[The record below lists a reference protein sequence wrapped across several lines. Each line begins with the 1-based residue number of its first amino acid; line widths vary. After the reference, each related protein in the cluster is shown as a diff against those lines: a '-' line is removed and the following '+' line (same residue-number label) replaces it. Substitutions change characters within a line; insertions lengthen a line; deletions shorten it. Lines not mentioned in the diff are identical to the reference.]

1 MRNFVFH
8 NPTKVV
14 FGKGT
19 VEKIG
24 DEIKSFGYKKVL
36 FLYGR
41 GSIKK
46 NGVYETVVE
55 SLRRNSIDWVEVSG
69 VKPNPVLSKVHE
81 AIDVARK
88 ESVEAILAV
97 GGGSVIDSAKA
108 VAAGYYYEGDIW
120 DAFIGKYKVKRS
132 LPIFVVL
139 TISATGS
146 EMNGGAVVTNEKTL
160 QKYSFW
166 SFTSYPKV
174 SIIDPTVQFSL
185 PKEQT
190 VYGGVDAI
198 VHVLEYYF
206 DGSKGRVVMDRI
218 MESIIKTIME
228 SVEVLIENP
237 RDYEARANLAW
248 SATLALNGLTSC
260 GSKGGDWSSHIIEH
274 SLSALYDIPHGA
286 GLAII
291 APAWM
296 EYMKDRDRERFDRFA
311 REIFGESSAE
321 DGIKR
326 FREWL
331 RSVGAPVSLKD
342 AGIPKEDIGRILENV
357 KMALPFGK
365 LKELD
370 LDDVKNILEIAS
382 G

>member
-1 MRNFVFH
+1 MRDFVFH
-8 NPTKVV
+8 NPTKIV
-14 FGKGT
+14 FGKG
-19 VEKIG
+19 KIKQIG
-24 DEIKSFGYKKVL
+24 EEIKNFGVKKVL

-46 NGVYETVVE
+46 NGVYEDVTNSLKE
-55 SLRRNSIDWVEVSG
+55 SGIDWVEVSG

-81 AIDVARK
+81 AIEVARR
-88 ESVEAILAV
+88 ENVEAILAV
-97 GGGSVIDSAKA
+97 GGGSVIDSAKTI
-108 VAAGYYYEGDIW
+108 AAGFYYDGDIW
-120 DAFIGKYKVKRS
+120 DAFIGKYRVKRS

-146 EMNGGAVVTNEKTL
+146 EMNGGAVITNEKTN

-206 DGSKGRVVMDRI
+206 DGSKERILMDRI

-228 SVEVLIENP
+228 SVEKLI
-237 RDYEARANLAW
+237 RDPEDYDARSNLAW
-248 SATLALNGLTSC
+248 SATLALNGLTST
-260 GSKGGDWSSHIIEH
+260 GSFGGDWSSHAIEH

-291 APAWM
+291 TPAWM
-296 EYMKDRDRERFDRFA
+296 RYVMEEDREKFERFSK
-311 REIFGESSAE
+311 EIFGKDTAE
-321 DGIKR
+321 EGIEAFKS
-326 FREWL
+326 WL
-331 RSVGAPVSLKD
+331 KKVGAPTSLKD
-342 AGIPKEDIGRILENV
+342 VEIPENDIEKIAKNAAMR
-357 KMALPFGK
+357 APFGK
-365 LKELD
+365 LKKLYEND
-370 LDDVKNILEIAS
+370 IREILKLAI
-382 G
+382 

>member
-1 MRNFVFH
+1 MRDFVFH
-8 NPTKVV
+8 NPTKIV
-14 FGKGT
+14 FGKG
-19 VEKIG
+19 KIKQIG
-24 DEIKSFGYKKVL
+24 EEIKNFGVKKVL

-46 NGVYETVVE
+46 NGVYEDVANSLKE
-55 SLRRNSIDWVEVSG
+55 SGIDWVEVSG

-81 AIDVARK
+81 AIEVARR
-88 ESVEAILAV
+88 ENVEAILAV
-97 GGGSVIDSAKA
+97 GGGSVIDSAKTI
-108 VAAGYYYEGDIW
+108 AAGFYYDGDIW
-120 DAFIGKYKVKRS
+120 DAFIGKYRVKRS

-146 EMNGGAVVTNEKTL
+146 EMNGGAVITNEKTN

-206 DGSKGRVVMDRI
+206 DGSKERILMDRI

-228 SVEVLIENP
+228 SVEKLI
-237 RDYEARANLAW
+237 RDPEDYDARSNLAW
-248 SATLALNGLTSC
+248 SATLALNGLTST
-260 GSKGGDWSSHIIEH
+260 GSFGGDWSSHAIEH

-291 APAWM
+291 TPAWM
-296 EYMKDRDRERFDRFA
+296 RYVMEEDREKFERFSK
-311 REIFGESSAE
+311 EIFGKDTAE
-321 DGIKR
+321 EGIEAFKS
-326 FREWL
+326 WL
-331 RSVGAPVSLKD
+331 KKVGAPTSLKD
-342 AGIPKEDIGRILENV
+342 VEIPENDIEKIAKNAAMR
-357 KMALPFGK
+357 APFGK
-365 LKELD
+365 LKKLYEND
-370 LDDVKNILEIAS
+370 IREILKLAI
-382 G
+382 

>member
-8 NPTKVV
+8 NPTKIV
-14 FGKGT
+14 FGKDT
-19 VEKIG
+19 VRKIG
-24 DEIKSFGYKKVL
+24 EEIKNFESKKVL

-46 NGVYETVVE
+46 NGVYDIVIE
-55 SLRRNSIDWVEVSG
+55 SLKENGIEWVEVSG

-81 AIDVARK
+81 AIEVARR
-88 ESVEAILAV
+88 EGVDGMLAV
-97 GGGSVIDSAKA
+97 GGGSVIDTAKT
-108 VAAGYYYEGDIW
+108 VAAGFYYDGDIW
-120 DAFIGKYKVKRS
+120 DAFIGKYRVEKS
-132 LPIFVVL
+132 LPIYVVL

-146 EMNGGAVVTNEKTL
+146 EMNGGAVITNEKTN

-206 DGSKGRVVMDRI
+206 DGSKGRILMDRI
-218 MESIIKTIME
+218 MESIIRTIME
-228 SVEVLIENP
+228 SVEVLIREPKN
-237 RDYEARANLAW
+237 YEARANLAW
-248 SATLALNGLTSC
+248 SATLALNGLTST
-260 GSKGGDWSSHIIEH
+260 GSFGGDWSSHAIEH

-296 EYMKDRDRERFDRFA
+296 RYVKGEDPEKFGRFA
-311 REIFGESSAE
+311 REIFGKNTVDE
-321 DGIKR
+321 GIDAFK
-326 FREWL
+326 EWL
-331 RSVGAPVSLKD
+331 KKVGAPVSLKD
-342 AGIPKEDIGRILENV
+342 AGIPEEDIEKIAENAA
-357 KMALPFGK
+357 MRAPFGK
-365 LKELD
+365 LKSLEKED
-370 LDDVKNILEIAS
+370 IIEILKIAAK
-382 G
+382 

>member
-1 MRNFVFH
+1 MRDFVFH
-8 NPTKVV
+8 NPTKIV
-14 FGKGT
+14 FGKG
-19 VEKIG
+19 KIKQIG
-24 DEIKSFGYKKVL
+24 EEIKNFGVKKVL

-46 NGVYETVVE
+46 NGVYEDVANSLKE
-55 SLRRNSIDWVEVSG
+55 SGIDWVEVSG

-81 AIDVARK
+81 AIEVARR
-88 ESVEAILAV
+88 ENVEAILAV
-97 GGGSVIDSAKA
+97 GGGSVIDSAKTI
-108 VAAGYYYEGDIW
+108 AAGFYYDGDIW
-120 DAFIGKYKVKRS
+120 DAFIGKYRVKRS

-146 EMNGGAVVTNEKTL
+146 EMNGGAVITNEKTN

-206 DGSKGRVVMDRI
+206 DGSKERILMDRI

-228 SVEVLIENP
+228 SVEKLI
-237 RDYEARANLAW
+237 RDPEDYDARSNLAW
-248 SATLALNGLTSC
+248 SATLALNGLTST
-260 GSKGGDWSSHIIEH
+260 GSFGGDWSSHAIEH

-291 APAWM
+291 TPTWM
-296 EYMKDRDRERFDRFA
+296 RYVMEEDREKFERFSK
-311 REIFGESSAE
+311 EIFGKDTAE
-321 DGIKR
+321 EGIEAFKS
-326 FREWL
+326 WL
-331 RSVGAPVSLKD
+331 KKVGAPTSLKD
-342 AGIPKEDIGRILENV
+342 VEIPENDIEKIAKNAAMR
-357 KMALPFGK
+357 APFGK
-365 LKELD
+365 LKKLYEND
-370 LDDVKNILEIAS
+370 IREILKLAI
-382 G
+382 

>member
-1 MRNFVFH
+1 MRNFVFQ
-8 NPTKVV
+8 NPTKIV

-24 DEIKSFGYKKVL
+24 EEIKNFGAKKVL

-41 GSIKK
+41 GSIKR
-46 NGVYETVVE
+46 NGVYDTVVE
-55 SLRRNSIDWVEVSG
+55 SLKRNSIEWVEVSG

-81 AIDVARK
+81 AIEVARREK
-88 ESVEAILAV
+88 VEGILAV

-108 VAAGYYYEGDIW
+108 VAAGFYYDGDIW
-120 DAFIGKYKVKRS
+120 DAFVGKYKVQKS

-146 EMNGGAVVTNEKTL
+146 EMNGGAVITNEKTR

-185 PKEQT
+185 PPEQT

-206 DGSKGRVVMDRI
+206 DGSKGRILMDRI

-228 SVEVLIENP
+228 SVEKLLEDP

-248 SATLALNGLTSC
+248 SATLALNGLTST
-260 GSKGGDWSSHIIEH
+260 GSKGGDWSSHAIEH

-291 APAWM
+291 TPAWM
-296 EYMKDRDRERFDRFA
+296 RYVVDEDREKFERFA
-311 REIFGESSAE
+311 REIFGVPSAE
-321 DGIKR
+321 EGIEK
-326 FREWL
+326 FKEWL
-331 RSVGAPVSLKD
+331 KSVGAPVSLRD
-342 AGIPKEDIGRILENV
+342 AGIPESEIEEIVENASMRAPFGRLKELRKEDIREILRL
-357 KMALPFGK
+357 AL
-365 LKELD
+365 
-370 LDDVKNILEIAS
+370 
-382 G
+382 